1 MAISVVTDTGRR
13 IRPAGVRVIAL
24 VCFGIGAYL
33 FGNGVLISV
42 GVMSLASG
50 AYLLGEYSTM
60 GPLIYLTVAMA
71 LAALGIAL
79 LRGWRWARRLAIVA
93 CALLVAAAVIPVST
107 AVIDGRVFAIFF
119 HGLKIIA
126 AIITIRYLLLSEVVD
141 YFAQR

>member
-1 MAISVVTDTGRR
+1 MAISVISDAWPRV
-13 IRPAGVRVIAL
+13 RPAGVRVIAL

-33 FGNGVLISV
+33 LVNGFLILA
-42 GVMSLASG
+42 GMMSLASG

-60 GPLIYLTVAMA
+60 GPLIYLTVAVA
-71 LAALGIAL
+71 LAGLGIAL

-126 AIITIRYLLLSEVVD
+126 AIIAIRYLLLSEVVD
-141 YFAQR
+141 YFAQH